1 MKFEIGPWLSHSL
14 NIISIIILIAFAL
27 YITESLWCMLGLFF
41 IPGLTT
47 SSDEE

>member
-14 NIISIIILIAFAL
+14 NVISIIILLAFAL
-27 YITESLWCMLGLFF
+27 YLTKNLLCLLGLFF